1 MSPRKTPILLRRAP
15 VSGEIMA
22 LYRYTRKTVRGRDV
36 IDAGFDGKQSVS
48 GDFYVLACQELLDPD
63 APDIVGILD
72 GVADGQALTDEERI
86 QVRAFR
92 ERLKAMVERHNAVVD
107 ERAAA

>member
-1 MSPRKTPILLRRAP
+1 MSARKTPILLRRAP
-15 VSGEIMA
+15 LTGEIMA
-22 LYRYTRKTVRGRDV
+22 LYRYARKTVRGMDV

-48 GDFYVLACQELLDPD
+48 SDFYVLACQELLDPD

-72 GVADGQALTDEERI
+72 GVADGETLTDGERA

-92 ERLKAMVERHNAVVD
+92 ERLKVMVERHNAAVD
-107 ERAAA
+107 ERSAE